1 VSPRT
6 AALPFS
12 IVAVAFL
19 AAGCGKSAS
28 DEVRGTLQRFG
39 AATAKK
45 DYQELCDHLLSR
57 ELVAKVEQINLPCEL
72 ALKTGLGSVRRP
84 TLTVRRVTVSGNR
97 ALGYVHTTAANQR
110 PSDDTIE
117 LVKENGSWR
126 IASLA
131 KPQPQPQPPA
141 PAPKGSD

>member
-1 VSPRT
+1 VSARRAFLSLT
-6 AALPFS
+6 AALAP
-12 IVAVAFL
+12 ALL
-19 AAGCGKSAS
+19 AGGCGKSAS
-28 DEVRGTLQRFG
+28 DEVRATLQRFG

-57 ELVAKVEQINLPCEL
+57 ALVAKVEQIDLPCEL

-84 TLTVRRVTVSGNR
+84 TLTVRRVSVSGDR

-117 LVKENGSWR
+117 LVKEKGSWR

-131 KPQPQPQPPA
+131 KPQPQPPVPA
-141 PAPKGSD
+141 SKEP